1 MKDTYGK
8 REYICDCG
16 VINEDY
22 VWESELKAHVLMC
35 SSCRTKVRYA
45 NLKAK
50 NAVNAPSIRTPTKNR

>member
-16 VINEDY
+16 AANEDY
-22 VWESELKAHVLMC
+22 VWESQIKAHVLMC

-45 NLKAK
+45 NLKSK
-50 NAVNAPSIRTPTKNR
+50 KVTSIVSIRTPTKNR